1 LIAPEEVK
9 SLVDLGM
16 NHFTIA
22 QSDTTLQEATQQAAN
37 LSAYVSSLRSLNL
50 SHLASVYGFDEADQ
64 AKSSK
69 EMTDVFGMFKEAFP
83 EIATFTTAH
92 MNAGVDGIP
101 EQNATKVRQHFRPF
115 SDPFAG
121 LFLSPTDLSHIA
133 LS

>member
-1 LIAPEEVK
+1 
-9 SLVDLGM
+9 M

-22 QSDTTLQEATQQAAN
+22 QSDTTLQEATQQVLN

-115 SDPFAG
+115 SGPFFG
-121 LFLSPTDLSHIA
+121 SSLLVCFLSPTDLSHIA